1 MRGRKRDTG
10 HGFNVNARGDC
21 FTAFAMTV
29 KAAWKQWDCLVKM
42 CVIARNGTPA
52 ISWKSISLA
61 FLWSF
66 SVTLC
71 ETYLPENSGKREA
84 LPLFCNLF
92 LSKIVRAE
100 NTCN

>member
-1 MRGRKRDTG
+1 MGLLGENYRAVRHCEERSD
-10 HGFNVNARGDC
+10 A
-21 FTAFAMTV
+21 
-29 KAAWKQWDCLVKM
+29 
-42 CVIARNGTPA
+42 A

-61 FLWSF
+61 FLWPF
-66 SVTLC
+66 SVTLR